1 MTQKTSITV
10 NHQELAKWRVVKA
23 EVERDSGHSLSW
35 EQFLDVVISS
45 FRQIDQ
51 VPVARMAQ
59 DLDETVELEPD
70 DEFTLEVAAMTGSRA
85 SLSEVT
91 CELIAEMVADKVA
104 DKLIDKLRMLDSAKS
119 EEESED

>member
-45 FRQIDQ
+45 FRQLDQ
-51 VPVARMAQ
+51 VPVATMAQ
-59 DLDETVELEPD
+59 DLDEAEQLEPD
-70 DEFTLEVAAMTGSRA
+70 DEFTLKVAAMTGSRA
-85 SLSEVT
+85 ILSEVT
-91 CELIAEMVADKVA
+91 CELIAEMVA

-119 EEESED
+119 EVESED